1 MQNTY
6 KCNQILAVLRVVPLV
21 VRDQEVHAGRA
32 RGQTWAV
39 RGPRRERSA
48 TPYIDPWYVWLN
60 PKSRFKFIRIKSLK
74 SSKK

>member
-39 RGPRRERSA
+39 RGPRREPEVVGAADDTLSNSIYR
-48 TPYIDPWYVWLN
+48 PLIRVIE
-60 PKSRFKFIRIKSLK
+60 PKIAI
-74 SSKK
+74 